1 MILRVSRIKF
11 LGPSK
16 AWTLIFDFGGSV
28 NSFPE
33 ENPRHIPYDR
43 YDPP

>member
-16 AWTLIFDFGGSV
+16 AWTLIFDFGSV

-33 ENPRHIPYDR
+33 EDPRHIPYDR